1 MLTYDEY
8 TMTQEV
14 HITDVNSDNR
24 RDWVYM
30 ILAAVTLLILTWII
44 IALDLDRRIAARFYD
59 PSLGW
64 YLAKRQP
71 WSWLYHYGT
80 IPGLVLALAAL
91 AGWFWSYASSRFRP
105 LHRYFLVIVL
115 TAILGPGVLVNGILK
130 NYWSRPR
137 PREVQ
142 EFSGSWAYRHA
153 HQPGIPGK
161 GESFPCGHCTMG
173 FLFCALMVFR
183 KHHRWLAYTGAA
195 LGLSLGTLLSIAR
208 IVQGAHYLS
217 DTLWSMGILLI
228 MPLVLYG
235 LICQKT
241 AVSAPLPKTLTRPKK
256 ILLWVA
262 LALSLILMTG
272 GFLLHRPFYKDHVT
286 GLKLPPQVSR
296 IILQVNTE
304 LQTSTVRFL
313 DIETP
318 RIVLTGRGFAWI
330 NAKHKLRRHRD
341 LQDTKLVLGFK
352 IEKSGYFSELTHE
365 LVIQMPKDLQD
376 SVDFEIVEALKK

>member
-1 MLTYDEY
+1 MTTEY
-8 TMTQEV
+8 HKQNYNP
-14 HITDVNSDNR
+14 IRANY
-24 RDWVYM
+24 WIY
-30 ILAAVTLLILTWII
+30 LLLIGIGIVVVTWII
-44 IALDLDRRIAARFYD
+44 IALDLDRRIATWFYD

-64 YLAKRQP
+64 YLAKKQP

-80 IPGLVLALAAL
+80 IPGIVLGLAAL
-91 AGWFWSYASSRFRP
+91 AGWFWSYSSNRFRT
-105 LHRYFLVIVL
+105 LHRYLLVIVL

-142 EFSGSWAYRHA
+142 EFGGTWIYRHA

-173 FLFCALMVFR
+173 FLFCSLMVFR

-195 LGLSLGTLLSIAR
+195 VGISLGTLLSIAR
-208 IVQGAHYLS
+208 MVQGAHYLS

-228 MPLVLYG
+228 LPLVLYG
-235 LICQKT
+235 FICHQT
-241 AVSAPLPKTLTRPKK
+241 PDSAPEPKTLSPNKK

-262 LALSLILMTG
+262 FVLCLILMLG
-272 GFLLHRPFYKDHVT
+272 SFLLHRPFYKDHV
-286 GLKLPPQVSR
+286 SR
-296 IILQVNTE
+296 IKIPQQINRVLLQVNTE
-304 LQTSTVRFL
+304 IQSSTVRFL
-313 DIETP
+313 DIDAP
-318 RIVLTGRGFAWI
+318 QLVVTGRGFAWI
-330 NAKHKLRRHRD
+330 GAKHKLRRH
-341 LQDTKLVLGFK
+341 LEVIDTKLVLDLK

-376 SVDFEIVEALKK
+376 SVDFEIVDTSINKVLQD